1 LTAALDAGPSTE
13 QARPVRIGVLG
24 VGGAGGYFGG
34 RLAQSGEDVVFI
46 ARGATLEALRR
57 DGLHLESPK
66 GDADLTGLTVAG
78 SPEEAGELDAVIL
91 GVKSWQVVEAARSL
105 SPAMRPESFVVPLQ
119 NGVDAPDQIAAALSP
134 SHAVGGLARI
144 IAFQIGPA
152 RIRHLGAEPFLAFGE
167 LDAPTSPRTE
177 RLRDA
182 LARAGVACEVSP
194 DIRRAMWEKLLLVV
208 PLGGVGAATRR
219 RFGELF
225 GSANSRALLREAM
238 GEVVAVARARGIGL
252 SDEDAEKALAFLEK
266 LPSDGTSS
274 LQRDLEAGR
283 PSEIEA
289 WTGAVVRLAR
299 ESGIPAPRHE
309 ALYRELKP
317 RDEAARAAARGAQ
330 G

>member
-1 LTAALDAGPSTE
+1 
-13 QARPVRIGVLG
+13 
-24 VGGAGGYFGG
+24 
-34 RLAQSGEDVVFI
+34 
-46 ARGATLEALRR
+46 
-57 DGLHLESPK
+57 
-66 GDADLTGLTVAG
+66 
-78 SPEEAGELDAVIL
+78 
-91 GVKSWQVVEAARSL
+91 
-105 SPAMRPESFVVPLQ
+105 
-119 NGVDAPDQIAAALSP
+119 
-134 SHAVGGLARI
+134 
-144 IAFQIGPA
+144 
-152 RIRHLGAEPFLAFGE
+152 
-167 LDAPTSPRTE
+167 
-177 RLRDA
+177 
-182 LARAGVACEVSP
+182 
-194 DIRRAMWEKLLLVV
+194 MWEKLLLVV